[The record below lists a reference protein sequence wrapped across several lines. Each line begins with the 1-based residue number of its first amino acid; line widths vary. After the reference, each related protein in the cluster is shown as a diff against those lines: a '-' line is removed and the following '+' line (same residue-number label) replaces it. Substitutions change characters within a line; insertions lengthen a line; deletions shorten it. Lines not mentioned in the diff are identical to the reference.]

1 MSLAIACPTVVLAA
15 ANKQLAQ
22 QPRPAPAQAA
32 CFVRR
37 PKFGTS
43 LTSLASAKGA
53 ATSSRVCICSAT
65 ATTIEGSG
73 KSVDAA
79 PQPTVKIDNLTDPL
93 STIVIVEFG
102 DYLGEL
108 VDTMN
113 ALRGLGLNITKA
125 KLTDGV
131 KASRFF
137 VTDSKTSEK
146 VIKSA
151 RLEEIKSTIFSV
163 MMDFH
168 PEAKTILSSSSPNS
182 AARKRTARKADG
194 ALGLR
199 PLAQIPTSV
208 KIFAEESGSR
218 SRLDIVT
225 TDRQGLLVDVVK
237 TLKDIS
243 VNVVS
248 AEIDTIGI
256 MAHDIFFLTYQGQAL
271 DPNMDTLVVNSLQY
285 FLSMTEI
292 AKEESY

>member
-37 PKFGTS
+37 PKLGAS
-43 LTSLASAKGA
+43 LTSLASAKGTTA
-53 ATSSRVCICSAT
+53 SSRVCICSAT
-65 ATTIEGSG
+65 ATSIEGS
-73 KSVDAA
+73 KNVDAA

-93 STIVIVEFG
+93 STIVIVSFG

-125 KLTDGV
+125 KLTDGI

-146 VIKSA
+146 VLKSA
-151 RLEEIKSTIFSV
+151 QLEEIKTTIFSV

-168 PEAKTILSSSSPNS
+168 PEAKTLLSSSSPNS
-182 AARKRTARKADG
+182 SARKRTARKADG
-194 ALGLR
+194 ALGQR

-256 MAHDIFFLTYQGQAL
+256 MVHDIFFLTYQGQAL
-271 DPNMDTLVVNSLQY
+271 DPNMNTLVVNSLQY